1 MGITLS
7 TPIATFLS
15 GLMKFLGAPGG
26 RNNRID
32 GRSGGRSGGSSGGRS
47 GGRSGG
53 SSGATSAGPSAGPSH
68 LPAPA
73 PLPVATPVQ
82 PAFRVSDPVPMP
94 ARLPT
99 HFDTHR
105 LAMARRRLD
114 HGGFNPWVD
123 VPLMRRQPPPRRQD
137 FYYTGPSEWEI
148 RDSPNY
154 LGPVAAAPPLASAD
168 AAAAIA
174 AAVGAEAAAA
184 VAAVAEAVASAEAAA
199 RAAFPAA
206 AFPAAGAAA
215 AAEAGAAF
223 PAAGAAAAGPVDTL
237 PWLFPAAW
245 SSQPK
250 TDTIYM
256 NLKDFFDRCEA
267 CGKLSRDHRGTHFRC
282 CGALVCSVCTDE
294 ACSDAAERL
303 RIDLRKSL
311 ANSGRV
317 LDGVRCPSCRTP
329 SASVGF
335 PFNSWFDRKAAA
347 AAAAAAAVPFAPQA
361 DPFAPQAVPF
371 APQSSRNPAAASAA
385 AAESLPTAAVAA
397 ADSAAAESLPTAAAA
412 AAAAES
418 LSGPLKDNDA
428 SSGSANDELIFG
440 DAECV

>member
-1 MGITLS
+1 M
-7 TPIATFLS
+7 
-15 GLMKFLGAPGG
+15 
-26 RNNRID
+26 
-32 GRSGGRSGGSSGGRS
+32 
-47 GGRSGG
+47 
-53 SSGATSAGPSAGPSH
+53 
-68 LPAPA
+68 
-73 PLPVATPVQ
+73 
-82 PAFRVSDPVPMP
+82 
-94 ARLPT
+94 
-99 HFDTHR
+99 
-105 LAMARRRLD
+105 D

-347 AAAAAAAVPFAPQA
+347 AAAAAAAVPAAVPAAVSAAANAALAVPATVPFAPQA
-361 DPFAPQAVPF
+361 DPFAPQAVSF
-371 APQSSRNPAAASAA
+371 APQSSRDPAAASAT
-385 AAESLPTAAVAA
+385 AAESLPTAAVVA